1 MTELIK
7 SLPSWLKIMLVF
19 PLLFLNGVLLT
30 LIIERFRDLFDY
42 IIIAT
47 LVTFLLKLTIGFLV
61 SKGIGKRLA
70 IFAVI
75 TISFALIALLGI
87 TIVPLMASQ
96 LSNLSQDIPDWLRTS
111 KEHLD
116 NLRNSAFA
124 LTLDGMGVNIDDLLQ
139 KTYVALSR
147 ELDRIGQ
154 ISLKILTETIGGVVD
169 TLVILVLTIFLL
181 VGGDGFWRGILSWLP
196 SPWEKKIPQ
205 YASEVFRDYFIS
217 RLILA
222 AGSSLARLVVFTG
235 LGIPYS
241 TLFAFGLGLAS
252 LIPFAGAVVTFIG
265 TVVLVLNGWVVAVK
279 FFVSAIVI
287 DQITDNGVAPKLMGD
302 KIGLNPVWIL
312 ISIFVGAEIAG
323 LLGVLLAV
331 PIASVIKKVIDDVRG
346 GKTDGEEPDAQGK
359 PEVLPESL
367 A

>member
-1 MTELIK
+1 MTQLIK
-7 SLPSWLKIMLVF
+7 SLPGWLKLMLIF
-19 PLLFLNGVLLT
+19 PIFFLNGVLLS
-30 LIIERFRDLFDY
+30 LIINRFRELFDY

-47 LVTFLLKLTIGFLV
+47 LVTFLLKLTINFLV

-75 TISFALIALLGI
+75 TISFALIALGGI
-87 TIVPLMASQ
+87 TLIPLMGNQ
-96 LSNLSQDIPDWLRTS
+96 LGNLSQDIPRWLS
-111 KEHLD
+111 GSQEHLA
-116 NLRNSAFA
+116 NLKNSTLF
-124 LTLDGMGVNIDDLLQ
+124 LTLDNAGVNVDDLFQ
-139 KTYVALSR
+139 KAYLTLSK

-154 ISLKILTETIGGVVD
+154 ISLKVLTETIGGVVD

-181 VGGDGFWRGILSWLP
+181 VGGDTFWQGILSWLP

-205 YASEVFRDYFIS
+205 YAGEIFRDYFIS

-222 AGSSLARLVVFTG
+222 AGSSMARLVVFMA

-241 TLFAFGLGLAS
+241 ILFAFSLGLAS
-252 LIPFAGAVVTFIG
+252 LIPFAGAVVTLIG
-265 TVVLVLNGWVVAVK
+265 TLVLLLKGWVVAVK

-312 ISIFVGAEIAG
+312 ISIFIGAEIAG

-331 PIASVIKKVIDDVRG
+331 PIASVIKKVIDDMRA
-346 GKTDGEEPDAQGK
+346 GKTENEEIDTEEQV
-359 PEVLPESL
+359 EVLPESL